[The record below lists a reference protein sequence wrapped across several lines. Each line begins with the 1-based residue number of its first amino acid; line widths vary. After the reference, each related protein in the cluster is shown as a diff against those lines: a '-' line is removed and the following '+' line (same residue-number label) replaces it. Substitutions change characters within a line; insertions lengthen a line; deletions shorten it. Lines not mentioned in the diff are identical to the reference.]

1 VWRVFRPEVALALPA
16 GESATAGAATATRED
31 ATTAVV
37 ESHSHVEVAT
47 LAFAYGLAGF
57 GYIVTA
63 TFLPVIARSA
73 LPGSAWLDMFW
84 PIFGVGVILGALLAT
99 RVRVS
104 GDLRLV
110 LGGAYVI
117 QAAGIGIGL
126 LAPTTA
132 GFAIGSFLLGL
143 PFTAITYFAMQ
154 EVRRLRPQQLSG
166 TTGLVT
172 ATWSIGQ
179 TLGPPMVAVLLGR
192 IAAVGDAFALSLL
205 VAAGVLM
212 FGAVAFFA
220 ASRLWPLSSARPPAA
235 AG

>member
-1 VWRVFRPEVALALPA
+1 MP
-16 GESATAGAATATRED
+16 
-31 ATTAVV
+31 
-37 ESHSHVEVAT
+37 SHSRAEVAT
-47 LAFAYGLAGF
+47 LAVAYGLAGF

-63 TFLPVIARSA
+63 TFLPVIARGV
-73 LPGSAWLDMFW
+73 LPNSAWLDLFW
-84 PIFGVGVILGALLAT
+84 PIFGAGVILGALLAT

-110 LGGAYVI
+110 LAAAYVI
-117 QAAGIGIGL
+117 QAIGIGIGL

-154 EVRRLRPQQLSG
+154 EVRRLRPAQLSS

-172 ATWSIGQ
+172 ATWSLGQ
-179 TLGPPMVAVLLGR
+179 TLGPPVVALLLGR
-192 IAAVGDAFALSLL
+192 IADVGSAFTLSLV
-205 VAAGVLM
+205 VAAAVLM
-212 FGAVAFFA
+212 VGAVVFFA
-220 ASRLWPLSSARPPAA
+220 ASRVWPNLRPPAG